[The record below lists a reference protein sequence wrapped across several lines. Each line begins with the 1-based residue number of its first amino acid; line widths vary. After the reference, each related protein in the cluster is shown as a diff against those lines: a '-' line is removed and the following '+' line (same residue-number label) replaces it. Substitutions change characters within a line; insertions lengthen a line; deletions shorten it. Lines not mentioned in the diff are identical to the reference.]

1 MSIVVVGTQWG
12 DEGKG
17 KIVDYYGEK
26 VDIVARYQGGNNAGH
41 TVVINGETFK
51 LHFLPSGILRGK
63 FCILGNGMVIEPK
76 ALIEEIEMIKNRGI
90 EPNIMIS
97 NRAHVILK
105 KHLEEDAKDK
115 KIGTTKRG
123 IGPAY
128 TDKIARRG
136 IRIGDLLDEDYM
148 KERLGSIAEEYITY
162 GRMLSSYIGDTT
174 TTINELIENGKSIMF
189 EGAQGTYLD
198 IDHGTYPYVTSSNT
212 VSGGACTGTG
222 VGPTKIDKVIGIVK
236 AYTTRVGEGPF
247 PTELNDSV
255 GQKIRDNGKEYGTTT
270 GRPRRCGWFDAVLVR
285 HACMIN
291 GVTSIAITKLDVLSG
306 INPIKICTAYE
317 LNGEIIKHVPLT
329 RDMYKC
335 KPIYEELPG
344 WDEDITNAK
353 TLDDLPENAR
363 VYIEKIETLCKTN
376 VELVSVGPGREQ
388 TIVI

>member
-1 MSIVVVGTQWG
+1 MNIVVVGTQWG

-148 KERLGSIAEEYITY
+148 KERLGSIAGEYITY
-162 GRMLSSYIGDTT
+162 GKILSSYIGDTT

-198 IDHGTYPYVTSSNT
+198 IDHG
-212 VSGGACTGTG
+212 
-222 VGPTKIDKVIGIVK
+222 PTPMSHHQTLYLVE
-236 AYTTRVGEGPF
+236 RVLEQ
-247 PTELNDSV
+247 V
-255 GQKIRDNGKEYGTTT
+255 
-270 GRPRRCGWFDAVLVR
+270 
-285 HACMIN
+285 
-291 GVTSIAITKLDVLSG
+291 
-306 INPIKICTAYE
+306 
-317 LNGEIIKHVPLT
+317 
-329 RDMYKC
+329 
-335 KPIYEELPG
+335 
-344 WDEDITNAK
+344 WDQQ
-353 TLDDLPENAR
+353 R
-363 VYIEKIETLCKTN
+363 
-376 VELVSVGPGREQ
+376 
-388 TIVI
+388 